1 MFKSKVL
8 MINFPERLI
17 HWLIWIS
24 LYLKDFT
31 IASPTFTLS
40 YVKDGSDAFLKKF
53 FFFLLL
59 YVLCTNINYT
69 SDPIKFD

>member
-1 MFKSKVL
+1 MFNSKVL
-8 MINFPERLI
+8 MINSSERLI
-17 HWLIWIS
+17 HCLIWIS

-31 IASPTFTLS
+31 IASPTFTWS
-40 YVKDGSDAFLKKF
+40 YVKEVSDVFLRK